1 MCSIPELMPNKVRVS
16 SECSERDLTVMQWRH
31 IGIVLADGFVFLIV
45 VIGPVVGRY
54 ANDAGPNTWRA
65 IYYAGFGAQFVSLA
79 GIAAFYFP
87 PKHPKGVPWHEGIRG
102 LDYVGVLLIVS
113 GTCITLVG
121 IINTTFMK
129 SSSVKV
135 VAPLAVGLGLV
146 VIFGIWETFS
156 NVKYKLC
163 PPEIFRAHMGRE
175 FSVPFILAFIVTM
188 YYYCE

>member
-1 MCSIPELMPNKVRVS
+1 MPNK
-16 SECSERDLTVMQWRH
+16 WRH
-31 IGIVLADGFVFLIV
+31 IGITLSDAFVFLIV

-54 ANDAGPNTWRA
+54 ANDSGENAWRS

-102 LDYVGVLLIVS
+102 LDYVGAFLIVS

-121 IINTTFMK
+121 IINTTYMK
-129 SSSVKV
+129 SNSVRV
-135 VAPLAVGLGLV
+135 IAPLAVGLGLV
-146 VIFGIWETFS
+146 AIFGVWETFS

-163 PPEIFRAHMGRE
+163 PPEIFRANYGRE

-188 YYYCE
+188 YYYC